1 MAMTR
6 AATEVGSPIVLDRLI
21 EHLRAKNVMHDGQE
35 PPVAILWTD
44 PKEEW
49 KSLTGLLRERLE
61 EFLVLGPYEPQA
73 RIGPAIWIRCL
84 VERTLAE
91 PKLPQGRPPIVYLP
105 GVGRQDLRAGDDCRD
120 ELKPLVEMMF
130 HGAMWLQ
137 PNGTDWTVFAFLTSP
152 RGLGLEVARDEGT
165 VRALQGALTELALTP
180 IGQLDKALHAED
192 FDRMLTSDVIRDV
205 LRWMGDPNGTKIRL
219 GENGWSAFRNRCKDD
234 LDFDPETTAD
244 IVAGRLLVDGQ
255 DGWELAWERFEESPS
270 RYPGIVA
277 LLRRSRPKG
286 QLTFGGDRWPEVND
300 NDEQTL
306 RSELAKLISFAHGA
320 ACEVV
325 LRLEQVHGGRRKQ
338 VWARLGLSPLAMVLE
353 PLSKLASAAQ
363 MAIGGTTPD
372 DAADA
377 YVERGWQ
384 ADAASWEA
392 VAGAPAG
399 DERLISDLVRTLLL
413 PWSDN
418 SARAFQAAT
427 ERVPLPGRSQEL
439 VSAGDD
445 GCLVFAD
452 GLRYDLGRRL
462 GERLEARGCRVRVA
476 HRWAALPT
484 VTPTAKPAVTP
495 VADAISGGT
504 LASDFTPRMA
514 DRPRPA
520 NAENLR
526 ESMRSRGYQVVD
538 DGMFDAPASHP
549 AKGWLETAKIDSLGH
564 TLRAGLARQIGDELD
579 RLTERVIALL
589 EAGWKTVRVVTDHG
603 WLLMPGG
610 LPKVDLPRH
619 LTESRWS
626 RCAVMTA
633 AATPDVMRAPWHWNP
648 DQLFATPPGV
658 ACFKSSEEYS
668 HGGLSLQEC
677 LTPDILVELDAD
689 VAIGAT
695 IRSITW
701 RGLRCFVEATVKG
714 SGGVRAD
721 LRLDRPNGVSVV
733 VAPKPV
739 EPDGA
744 VSLVLADDE
753 HERSP
758 LALVLISD
766 DGLILAHRTTRVG
779 ENA

>member
-1 MAMTR
+1 MSSVVT
-6 AATEVGSPIVLDRLI
+6 VLDRLI
-21 EHLRAKNVMHDGQE
+21 EHLRAKNVVHDGQE
-35 PPVAILWTD
+35 RPVAILWTD
-44 PKEEW
+44 PREEW

-61 EFLVLGPYEPQA
+61 EFLVLGPYEPHA
-73 RIGPAIWIRCL
+73 RIGPAIWIRC
-84 VERTLAE
+84 VADQTLAE

-137 PNGTDWTVFAFLTSP
+137 PNGTDWTAFAFLTSP
-152 RGLGLEVARDEGT
+152 RGLGLDVARDEGT
-165 VRALQGALTELALTP
+165 ARAAQGALTELALTP
-180 IGQLDKALHAED
+180 IAQLREKRLHAED

-205 LRWMGDPNGTKIRL
+205 LRWMGDPNGTKVRL
-219 GENGWSAFRNRCKDD
+219 GVNGWSAFRNRCKDD
-234 LDFDPETTAD
+234 LELDPETTAD
-244 IVAGRLLVDGQ
+244 VVAGCLLVSGQ

-270 RYPGIVA
+270 SYPGIVA

-286 QLTFGGDRWPEVND
+286 DLAFEADRWPEIND
-300 NDEQTL
+300 DDEQTL
-306 RSELAKLISFAHGA
+306 RSELAKLISLAHGA
-320 ACEVV
+320 ACEGV
-325 LRLEQVHGGRRKQ
+325 LRLEELHGRRRKQ

-353 PLSKLASAAQ
+353 PLSKLASAVR
-363 MAIGGTTPD
+363 MAIGGTAPD
-372 DAADA
+372 DAAHA

-413 PWSDN
+413 PWLDD

-427 ERVPLPGRSQEL
+427 ARVPLPGRSQEL

-445 GCLVFAD
+445 GCVVFAD

-462 GERLEARGCRVRVA
+462 GERLEARGCRVRVT

-495 VADAISGGT
+495 VADAVSGET
-504 LASDFTPRMA
+504 LASDFTPRMT
-514 DRPRPA
+514 DRARPA

-526 ESMRSRGYQVVD
+526 ELMRSRGYQVLG
-538 DGMFDAPASHP
+538 DGMFDAPTSHP
-549 AKGWLETAKIDSLGH
+549 ARGWLETAKIDSLGH

-579 RLTERVIALL
+579 RLAERVIALL

-626 RCAVMTA
+626 RCAVIA
-633 AATPDVMRAPWHWNP
+633 AGATPDALRAPWHWNP
-648 DQLFATPPGV
+648 IQLFATPPGV
-658 ACFKSSEEYS
+658 ACFKNSEEYS

-677 LTPDILVELDAD
+677 LIPDILVERDGDAVI
-689 VAIGAT
+689 VAN
-695 IRSITW
+695 IRSVTW

-714 SGGVRAD
+714 SGGVHAD

-733 VAPKPV
+733 AASKPM
-739 EPDGA
+739 ESDGA

-753 HERSP
+753 HERSS
-758 LALVLISD
+758 LVLVLISE
-766 DGLILAHRTTRVG
+766 DGLILAQRATRVG
-779 ENA
+779 EDA